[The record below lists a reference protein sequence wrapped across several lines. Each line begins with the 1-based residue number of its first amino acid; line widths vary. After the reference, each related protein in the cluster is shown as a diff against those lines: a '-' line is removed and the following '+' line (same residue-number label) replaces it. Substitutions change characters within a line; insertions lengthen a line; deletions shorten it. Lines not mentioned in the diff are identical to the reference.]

1 MKPDQT
7 LDCLLELVEFYQ
19 AKIKDKSLTGSEA
32 GILLKSLMVLGLR
45 DASVRSRHIENIS
58 ESVELMNL
66 PFKENERIVEL

>member
-7 LDCLLELVEFYQ
+7 LDCLLELVEIYQ

-66 PFKENERIVEL
+66 PFKENERILEL

>member
-1 MKPDQT
+1 VKPDQT

-58 ESVELMNL
+58 ESVELMDL
-66 PFKENERIVEL
+66 PFKENETLM

>member
-1 MKPDQT
+1 VKPDQT

-58 ESVELMNL
+58 ESVELMDL
-66 PFKENERIVEL
+66 PFKENERILEL

>member
-58 ESVELMNL
+58 ESVELMDL
-66 PFKENERIVEL
+66 PFKENERILEL

>member
-1 MKPDQT
+1 MKPEQT

-19 AKIKDKSLTGSEA
+19 AKIKDKTLTGSEA
-32 GILLKSLMVLGLR
+32 GILLKSLMVLGLKG
-45 DASVRSRHIENIS
+45 ASVRSRHIENIS

>member
-58 ESVELMNL
+58 ETVELMDL
-66 PFKENERIVEL
+66 PFKENERIL

>member
-1 MKPDQT
+1 MKPEQT

-32 GILLKSLMVLGLR
+32 GILLKSLMVLGLKG
-45 DASVRSRHIENIS
+45 ASVRSRHIENIS

>member
-19 AKIKDKSLTGSEA
+19 TKIKDKSLTGSEA

-58 ESVELMNL
+58 ETVELMDL
-66 PFKENERIVEL
+66 PFKENERIV